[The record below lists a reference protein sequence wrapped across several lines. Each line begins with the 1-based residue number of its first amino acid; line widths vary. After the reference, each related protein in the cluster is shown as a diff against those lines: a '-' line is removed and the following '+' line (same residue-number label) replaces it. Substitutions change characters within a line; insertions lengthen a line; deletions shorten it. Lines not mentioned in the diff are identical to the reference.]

1 MEKNFNFDSGTSV
14 HIEEMYEAIA
24 TDRDFGDWE
33 NEEHWKWETLCWRI
47 FKEVDDD
54 TKISIAIKMLNAL
67 AKVDIEDNGTVKGL
81 IKLLNKNLSE
91 FAY

>member
-1 MEKNFNFDSGTSV
+1 MEKNFNFDSGVSV

-33 NEEHWKWETLCWRI
+33 NEKYWKWETLCSRI

-54 TKISIAIKMLNAL
+54 TKIRIAIKMLNSL
-67 AKVDIEDNGTVKGL
+67 GKVDIEDNGTVKGL
-81 IKLLNKNLSE
+81 IRLLSKNLSE